1 MKPLTNDTPKP
12 MLKISGR
19 PILEHILSD
28 LPSEVDE
35 VVLVVGYL
43 KEIIMN
49 HFGNRF
55 NNLKITYIEQGQKL
69 GTYKALELCKHLL
82 NDDERFLMLY
92 ADDLHGAEGLK
103 ECAACGRNAILV
115 YEADDPK
122 RFGVVEISEDGM
134 VVGVEEKPEN
144 PKTSLVSTGVM
155 VLDKNIFNFPAKAHK
170 NGEYYL
176 ADSVGQMVKDG
187 HKFKAVR
194 SSSWIPIGYPS
205 DLERAEKILSRNL

>member
-1 MKPLTNDTPKP
+1 MKCIILAAGEGVRMKPLTNDTPKP

-92 ADDLHGAEGLK
+92 ADDLHSKDGI
-103 ECAACGRNAILV
+103 AACLKYDYSILV
-115 YEADDPK
+115 ADHSEPQK
-122 RFGVVEISEDGM
+122 FGVVSINSDGSIKS
-134 VVGVEEKPEN
+134 VIEKPRN
-144 PKTSLVSTGVM
+144 PESNTVSTGVM
-155 VLDKNIFNFPAKAHK
+155 VLDQNIF
-170 NGEYYL
+170 
-176 ADSVGQMVKDG
+176 SC
-187 HKFKAVR
+187 AVCSEPMQCP
-194 SSSWIPIGYPS
+194 SSGRMA
-205 DLERAEKILSRNL
+205 LF